1 MLVTNQWNLRFSI
14 SDGILV
20 SYGMKEKTRNQ
31 ALVAC
36 IVELF
41 FLSIFMIVELGVNGC
56 SLVRGCLLMSF
67 SLAKS

>member
-1 MLVTNQWNLRFSI
+1 MLVTNQWNLRFSV

-36 IVELF
+36 IVAIFVSFNFHDCRARGQWLQPSQGLLTDEFLF
-41 FLSIFMIVELGVNGC
+41 S
-56 SLVRGCLLMSF
+56 
-67 SLAKS
+67 